1 MRKISNTFYEGTFS
15 EFLNKVSMRQ
25 KMLPKLKE
33 IVRKGQKFEEEYV
46 QYAYRGKDA
55 DLILD
60 CMEFFYE
67 NLWSMG
73 FRDFVW
79 SNPKDDWENY
89 HTILEYNGKY
99 SEVEIVYGVGAFCII
114 YPIEKVPRR
123 NKKILK
129 LDKMTI
135 LKNME
140 VWYDE

>member
-1 MRKISNTFYEGTFS
+1 MRKISSTFYEGTFS
-15 EFLNKVSMRQ
+15 EFLNKVSIRQ

-46 QYAYRGKDA
+46 QYAYRGKDT

-89 HTILEYNGKY
+89 HIILEYNGKY

-114 YPIEKVPRR
+114 YPIKKVPRR
-123 NKKILK
+123 KQKILK